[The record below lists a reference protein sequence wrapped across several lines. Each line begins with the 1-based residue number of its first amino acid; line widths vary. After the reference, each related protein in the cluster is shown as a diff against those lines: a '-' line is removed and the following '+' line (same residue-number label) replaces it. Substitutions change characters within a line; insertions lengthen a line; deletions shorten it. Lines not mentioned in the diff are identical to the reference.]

1 MCALSGTRGRTP
13 RRGMLTSGVRVLVSA
28 RFAGSSVN
36 GVTVA
41 PYHEIDIDTSEE
53 ANFLPT
59 GWSWGDGA
67 A

>member
-1 MCALSGTRGRTP
+1 
-13 RRGMLTSGVRVLVSA
+13 MLTSGVRVLVSA